1 LLDDPGSA
9 GVDDHDFSQE
19 INLIADYVVNDN
31 LSVGLVGAISFPED
45 AAKQFTGGDDA
56 WSELIAYATVSF

>member
-1 LLDDPGSA
+1 MRA

-19 INLIADYVVNDN
+19 VNLIADYVVNGN
-31 LSVGLVGAISFPED
+31 LSVGLVGAVSFPED
-45 AAKQFTGGDDA
+45 AAKQFTGGDDT